1 MKIILVVLA
10 GLISSARCGE
20 SSFSINVK
28 NSINTIS
35 DNFIS
40 YEDDFMKMLGKFQAQ
55 KSLTSLNLIAPA
67 YIKLRGF
74 STYLGREN
82 IEANNET
89 EAAVLLQTLK

>member
-10 GLISSARCGE
+10 GLISSARSGE
-20 SSFSINVK
+20 SSFSISVK

-40 YEDDFMKMLGKFQAQ
+40 YEDDFMNLLGKFRAQ
-55 KSLTSLNLIAPA
+55 KSLSGLNLIAPA

-74 STYLGREN
+74 STYLDHAN